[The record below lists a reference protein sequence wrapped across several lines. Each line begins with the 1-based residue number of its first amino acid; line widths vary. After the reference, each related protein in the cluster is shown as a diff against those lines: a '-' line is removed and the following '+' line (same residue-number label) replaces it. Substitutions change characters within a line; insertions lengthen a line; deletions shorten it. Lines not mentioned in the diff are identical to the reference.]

1 MCPRVQQ
8 RMQNSR
14 KWEGQGH
21 RRARVQGLGQG
32 TAPQQGASLLNVK
45 GITSPRQERGRETE
59 SS

>member
-21 RRARVQGLGQG
+21 RRDRVQGLGQG
-32 TAPQQGASLLNVK
+32 TAPQQGASLLNGT
-45 GITSPRQERGRETE
+45 GITSPRQERG
-59 SS
+59 